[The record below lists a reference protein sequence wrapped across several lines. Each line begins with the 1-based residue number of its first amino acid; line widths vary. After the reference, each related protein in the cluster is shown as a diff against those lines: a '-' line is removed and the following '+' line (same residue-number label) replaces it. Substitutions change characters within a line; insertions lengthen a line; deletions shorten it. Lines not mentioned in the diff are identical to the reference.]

1 MSSMDEFKKMKVQV
15 RRHIFRRLLPRLTLS
30 FSLFHSF
37 SNFEF
42 VSQFSLRFP
51 ALKAQSVLFSG
62 ASFFESSSSF
72 TKILTARLS
81 RFICNDVTTTTQ
93 ELRDALEAKGLDSS
107 GLKAVL
113 LSRLEE
119 SLEGGEGGG
128 EEEKE
133 EEEAEEEPLSAVEIE
148 EEEKEP
154 TPEPESEAPAATAD
168 AAAEPAKTNERKKP
182 NASAAEEGELT
193 KEQKEEMKKK
203 KREEFKAKQ
212 KAEYEAR
219 EAKRREKKA
228 EENKQFFS
236 TLEERKQRAAKFDG
250 PFILSDAEK
259 RRVRECGAAAQFGLS
274 EIEENAT
281 GEANANAQKKEL
293 VSAEERKQIEAE
305 REAKKRARMERFGAE
320 ALKPLHPPKMQQHGN
335 TTNKK
340 AKLGGGQGKGG
351 GVQDRNLTSY
361 TI

>member
-1 MSSMDEFKKMKVQV
+1 MKA
-15 RRHIFRRLLPRLTLS
+15 R
-30 FSLFHSF
+30 
-37 SNFEF
+37 
-42 VSQFSLRFP
+42 
-51 ALKAQSVLFSG
+51 SVLFSG

-72 TKILTARLS
+72 NKILTARLS
-81 RFICNDVTTTTQ
+81 RFICNDVTTTTTQ

-148 EEEKEP
+148 EKEKEP
-154 TPEPESEAPAATAD
+154 TPEPESEAPAAPATNAVATA
-168 AAAEPAKTNERKKP
+168 APAKTNEMKKP

-228 EENKQFFS
+228 EENKQFVS

-259 RRVRECGAAAQFGLS
+259 KRVRECGAAAQFGLS

-281 GEANANAQKKEL
+281 GENANAQKKEL

-320 ALKPLHPPKMQQHGN
+320 ALKPLHPPKMQQHEN

-351 GVQDRNLTSY
+351 QDRNLTSY

>member
-1 MSSMDEFKKMKVQV
+1 M
-15 RRHIFRRLLPRLTLS
+15 
-30 FSLFHSF
+30 
-37 SNFEF
+37 
-42 VSQFSLRFP
+42 
-51 ALKAQSVLFSG
+51 KAQSVLFSG

-72 TKILTARLS
+72 NKILTARLS
-81 RFICNDVTTTTQ
+81 RFICNDVTTTQ

-148 EEEKEP
+148 EKEKEP
-154 TPEPESEAPAATAD
+154 TPEPESEAPATNAV
-168 AAAEPAKTNERKKP
+168 AAAAPAKTNERTKP
-182 NASAAEEGELT
+182 SASAAEEGELT

-228 EENKQFFS
+228 EENKQFVS

-281 GEANANAQKKEL
+281 GENANAQKKEL
-293 VSAEERKQIEAE
+293 VSAEEKKQIEAE

-320 ALKPLHPPKMQQHGN
+320 ALKPLHPPKMQQHEN

-351 GVQDRNLTSY
+351 QDRNLTSY

>member
-1 MSSMDEFKKMKVQV
+1 MKA
-15 RRHIFRRLLPRLTLS
+15 R
-30 FSLFHSF
+30 
-37 SNFEF
+37 
-42 VSQFSLRFP
+42 
-51 ALKAQSVLFSG
+51 SVLFSG

-133 EEEAEEEPLSAVEIE
+133 EEEAEEEPLSADEIE

-154 TPEPESEAPAATAD
+154 TQEPESEAPAATAV
-168 AAAEPAKTNERKKP
+168 AAAAPAKTNERKKP

-228 EENKQFFS
+228 EENKQFVS

-259 RRVRECGAAAQFGLS
+259 KRVRECGAAAQFGLS

-281 GEANANAQKKEL
+281 GENANAQKKEL
-293 VSAEERKQIEAE
+293 VSAEEKKQIEAE

-351 GVQDRNLTSY
+351 QDRNLTSY